1 MSNWDIPEYQELED
15 FAWDRMEVGDLR
27 GATDAALRAI
37 KLEPD
42 TIDSYVILAQAAA
55 VLGQKQAYAREA
67 VRLGEIE
74 FKDEIASA
82 PSEDFPF
89 WSVTRTRPYMR
100 GLHTLALAL
109 WEDGRSGARD
119 EAIEIAQ
126 KMFRICPNDNIGVRF
141 LLPEWCA
148 RQNRWSLGRRL
159 LSEFRDEYRT
169 EMNMWAA
176 LYAFHD
182 HDLDV
187 AQDMVS
193 KARQTNTHI
202 AKRHPDVVDA
212 AAIAIP
218 HPKWDERPLLVCVS
232 AGDKSTSGEE
242 IRSLFSETVPSW
254 QVPDLAFVDQLP
266 IGATG
271 KVLKNELRQ
280 RFGDFHADNKG
291 TQ

>member
-1 MSNWDIPEYQELED
+1 MSDWDIPEYQELED

-109 WEDGRSGARD
+109 WENGRSRARD

-126 KMFRICPNDNIGVRF
+126 KMLRICPNDNIGVRF
-141 LLPEWCA
+141 LLPEWYA
-148 RQNRWSLGRRL
+148 RQSKWSLGRRL

-176 LYAFHD
+176 LYAFQD
-182 HDLDV
+182 DDLDV
-187 AQDMVS
+187 AQDMVT

-202 AKRHPDVVDA
+202 VGQLLLKRHPKRSEA
-212 AAIAIP
+212 AWVAQGSI
-218 HPKWDERPLLVCVS
+218 
-232 AGDKSTSGEE
+232 EE
-242 IRSLFSETVPSW
+242 AKAYSNQAYDLWRSMNGGVEWLSQFP
-254 QVPDLAFVDQLP
+254 
-266 IGATG
+266 
-271 KVLKNELRQ
+271 R
-280 RFGDFHADNKG
+280 R
-291 TQ
+291 